1 MEDKKG
7 LNYFFFIIA
16 IVSAS
21 ALWKKYD
28 FEIFKFYDPLKSII
42 YIIYLF
48 GFVTSIGG
56 LIMNYKNRDKK

>member
-7 LNYFFFIIA
+7 LNYFFVIIA

-28 FEIFKFYDPLKSII
+28 FEIFKFNAPLESII
-42 YIIYLF
+42 YIIYLL
-48 GFVTSIGG
+48 GFVTSISG
-56 LIMNYKNRDKK
+56 LIMNYKNRHKK